1 MNWILT
7 KIYLSL
13 VVIHHNIFQGCIPNP
28 HYIFQRICLVP
39 KYQRSHAIEGNTKR
53 QHPGS
58 CKITTKLSKIE
69 RRKSEGKIVLVTTH
83 HLADRVSTTEGC
95 SNDTKALLHGV
106 SASSVLFLNFQE
118 RSWASVQE
126 HNRLCFGLQA

>member
-39 KYQRSHAIEGNTKR
+39 KYQRSHAIVGSTKR
-53 QHPGS
+53 PHPGS

-69 RRKSEGKIVLVTTH
+69 RRKLDENVGFVITH
-83 HLADRVSTTEGC
+83 HLADRVSTTEGR
-95 SNDTKALLHGV
+95 SNDTKALLHGA
-106 SASSVLFLNFQE
+106 SPSSVSFEFQE
-118 RSWASVQE
+118 MPVEQE
-126 HNRLCFGLQA
+126 IAVALACIG